1 MVDKKRGYLL
11 NSNKIRYTFAHI
23 MFETELDLNNPF
35 VKQIVALAIAE
46 DIGDGDHSSLGS
58 ISSNTIGK
66 ARLLVKDNGILCG
79 INLAQYILHEID
91 ANCHFKSFLK
101 DGQSI
106 TVGDVAFEI
115 EGSVH
120 SILQAER
127 LMLNFM
133 QRMSGV
139 ATYTNKLVKMISGT
153 NAMLIDTRK
162 TTPGLRVLEKYAVL
176 AGGGGNHRMGL
187 YDMVMLKDNHVDYAG
202 GISKA
207 VEKTVQYLQE
217 KKLSLPIEVET
228 RNLSEVAEA
237 LQTGKVNRIM
247 FDNFSVDLM
256 SDAVKMVDRQVETE
270 ASGGIN
276 EHTIRAYA
284 ETGVDF
290 ISVGALT
297 HSVKGLDMSLKEF

>member
-1 MVDKKRGYLL
+1 
-11 NSNKIRYTFAHI
+11 
-23 MFETELDLNNPF
+23 MFDIELDLNNPF
-35 VKQIVALAIAE
+35 IKQIVALAIAE
-46 DIGDGDHSSLGS
+46 DIGDGDHSSFGS
-58 ISSNTIGK
+58 IPTGTNGK
-66 ARLLVKDNGILCG
+66 ARLLVKDSGILCG
-79 INLAQYILHEID
+79 IDLAKYILLQID

-106 TVGDVAFEI
+106 SVGDVAFEI

-133 QRMSGV
+133 QRLSGV
-139 ATYTNKLVKMISGT
+139 ATYTNKLVNMISGT
-153 NAMLIDTRK
+153 KATLIDTRK

-202 GISKA
+202 GITNA
-207 VEKTVQYLQE
+207 VEKTVQYLKE
-217 KKLSLPIEVET
+217 KKLNLPIEVET

-237 LQTGKVNRIM
+237 LKTGKVNRIM
-247 FDNFSVDLM
+247 FDNFSVNLM
-256 SDAVKMVDRQVETE
+256 CDAVKMVDGQVETE

-284 ETGVDF
+284 ETGVNF

-297 HSVKGLDMSLKEF
+297 HSVNGLDMSLKEF